1 MKNYFKHK
9 IENLVNVSKIVTVHF
24 FEFDKNFVFGEEQ
37 HDFWEIV
44 FAQKEDILCTA
55 NGREIVLEQGEMLFH
70 KPNVRHSLRSN
81 GIKAPDV
88 FIVSFV
94 CHSEAMRFFE
104 DKKVKLSSS
113 QKKYLYA
120 IFEDA
125 KKTFDIPF
133 SNPETKKMALL
144 TRPTLGGQQLIK
156 NNLEI
161 LLIDIMRSL
170 TETEEGNDIF
180 LFDDELDNKLV
191 NDVVKIMNEG
201 IFENLS
207 ISQIVQKINYS
218 RAYIFREFKK
228 VTGKSIME
236 YYTDLKVKTAKKM
249 LRETDHS
256 IREIA
261 EKLCFDTPNY
271 FSKTFKKIN
280 GITPTAYKKRTR
292 R

>member
-9 IENLVNVSKIVTVHF
+9 IENLVNVSKIVTVHY
-24 FEFDKNFVFGEEQ
+24 FEFGKNFKFGEEQ

-44 FAQKEDILCTA
+44 FAEKEDIKCTA
-55 NGREIVLEQGEMLFH
+55 NGKEIILNQGEMLFH
-70 KPNVRHSLRSN
+70 KPNVRHSLSSN
-81 GIKAPDV
+81 GVKAPDV

-104 DKKVKLSSS
+104 DKKVKLTSS
-113 QKKYLYA
+113 QKRYLYA
-120 IFEDA
+120 ILDDA
-125 KKTFDIPF
+125 QKTFDIPF
-133 SNPETKKMALL
+133 SNPDTKKMALL
-144 TRPTLGGQQLIK
+144 SRPTLGGQQLIK

-170 TETEEGNDIF
+170 TETEEGNTIF
-180 LFDDELDNKLV
+180 LSDDELDNKLV
-191 NDVVKIMNEG
+191 NDVIKIMNAS
-201 IFENLS
+201 IFDNLS
-207 ISQIVQKINYS
+207 IDDIVKKTNYS

-228 VTGKSIME
+228 TTGKSIME
-236 YYTDLKVKTAKKM
+236 YFTDLKIKSAKKL
-249 LRETDHS
+249 LRESELS
-256 IREIA
+256 IAEIA

-280 GITPTAYKKRTR
+280 GVTPTAYKKRLR

>member
-24 FEFDKNFVFGEEQ
+24 FEFDKNFEFGEEQ

-44 FAQKEDILCTA
+44 FVDKEDIKCTA
-55 NGREIVLEQGEMLFH
+55 NGKEIVLGQGEMLFH
-70 KPNVRHSLRSN
+70 KPNVSHSLRSN
-81 GIKAPDV
+81 GVKAPDV

-104 DKKVKLSSS
+104 DKKVKLTSS

-144 TRPTLGGQQLIK
+144 PRPTLGGQQLIK

-180 LFDDELDNKLV
+180 LSNDELDNKLV
-191 NDVVKIMNEG
+191 NDVLVIMNEG
-201 IFENLS
+201 IFDNLS
-207 ISQIVQKINYS
+207 IDQIVSKINYS

-228 VTGKSIME
+228 ATGKSIME
-236 YYTDLKVKTAKKM
+236 YFTDLKIKTAKKM
-249 LRETDHS
+249 LRETDFS

-261 EKLCFDTPNY
+261 EKLSFDTPNY

-280 GITPTAYKKRTR
+280 GITPTAYKKRLR

>member
-24 FEFDKNFVFGEEQ
+24 FEFDKNFEFGEEQ

-44 FAQKEDILCTA
+44 FVDKEDIKCTA
-55 NGREIVLEQGEMLFH
+55 NGKEIVLGQGEMLFH
-70 KPNVRHSLRSN
+70 KPNVSHSLRSN
-81 GIKAPDV
+81 GVKAPDV

-144 TRPTLGGQQLIK
+144 PRPTLGGQQLIK

-170 TETEEGNDIF
+170 TETEDGNDIF
-180 LFDDELDNKLV
+180 LSNDELDNKLV
-191 NDVVKIMNEG
+191 NDVLVIMNDG
-201 IFENLS
+201 IFDNLS
-207 ISQIVQKINYS
+207 IDNIVSKINYS

-228 VTGKSIME
+228 ATGKSIME
-236 YYTDLKVKTAKKM
+236 YFTDLKIKTAKKM
-249 LRETDHS
+249 LRETDFS

-261 EKLCFDTPNY
+261 EKLSFDTPNY

-280 GITPTAYKKRTR
+280 GVTPTAYKKRLR

>member
-9 IENLVNVSKIVTVHF
+9 IEDLVNVSKIVTVHY
-24 FEFDKNFVFGEEQ
+24 FEFDKNFFFGEEE

-44 FAQKEDILCTA
+44 FAEKENILCTA
-55 NGREIVLEQGEMLFH
+55 NEKEITLNQGEMLFH
-70 KPNVRHSLRSN
+70 KPNVKHSLRSN

-88 FIVSFV
+88 FIVSFE

-104 DKKVKLSSS
+104 DKKVKLSSN

-120 IFEDA
+120 ILEDA

-144 TRPTLGGQQLIK
+144 PHPTLGGQQLIK

-161 LLIDIMRSL
+161 LLIDLMRSL
-170 TETEEGNDIF
+170 TETEQGNTIF
-180 LFDDELDNKLV
+180 LSDDELDNKLV
-191 NDVVKIMNEG
+191 NDVIKIMNDNV
-201 IFENLS
+201 FESLS
-207 ISQIVQKINYS
+207 IDDIVKKINYS
-218 RAYIFREFKK
+218 RAYIFREFKRTTK
-228 VTGKSIME
+228 KSIME
-236 YYTDLKVKTAKKM
+236 YYTDLKIKMAKKM
-249 LRETDHS
+249 LRESDYS
-256 IREIA
+256 ITEIA

-280 GITPTAYKKRTR
+280 GVTPTAYKKRLR